1 MKNLLIISTIL
12 ILSACNSKDEQFC
25 ECLKAGEELN
35 VYSSSLLQEEITKE
49 KSDKLKNLKK
59 LKTEACKDY
68 QTMDGPEMLKKKAE
82 CQ

>member
-1 MKNLLIISTIL
+1 MKNLLIISSIL

-35 VYSSSLLQEEITKE
+35 VFSSSLLQEEITKE